1 MYKSILLC
9 TDGSPAAE
17 VAGDYAIWFA
27 RKLGASLRALYVT
40 DIRLLEGPWLADL
53 SGAVGAQPYSALLP
67 QLQKIQEEKAVMVLA
82 AAKERCDKRGVTCE
96 TTHETGTLVQA
107 ILEHE
112 RRADLVVLGQRG
124 EHAQWSGEMLGS
136 SVERVVRASVKPC
149 LVTPEKF
156 HEISHMLIAYDGS
169 DESSKALRAG
179 IALAPTLGVKVT
191 ITTVA
196 ALGGED
202 AASVVLEQA
211 KQRAL
216 AGGVKAHGEVLHGD
230 PEEEILQLRE
240 TIGADLVVMGAYG
253 HTRIRELI
261 LGSTTSH
268 VIRKASVPVLL
279 IRTT

>member
-27 RKLGASLRALYVT
+27 RKLGASLQALYVT

-53 SGAVGAQPYSALLP
+53 SGAVGAQPYSAMLP
-67 QLQKIQEEKAVMVLA
+67 QLQKIQDEKAKMILA
-82 AAKERCDKRGVTCE
+82 AARERARKNDVACE
-96 TTHETGTLVQA
+96 TAHETGGLVQA
-107 ILEHE
+107 ILDHE
-112 RRADLVVLGQRG
+112 RQADLVVLGQRG
-124 EHAQWSGEMLGS
+124 EHAQWADGMLGS
-136 SVERVVRASVKPC
+136 GVERVVRASVKPC

-169 DESSKALRAG
+169 EESSKALRAG
-179 IALAPTLGVKVT
+179 IALAPALGVKVT

-196 ALGGED
+196 AQGGED
-202 AASVVLEQA
+202 TASVVLEKA

-216 AGGVKAHGEVLHGD
+216 AGGVKAHGEILHGD
-230 PEEEILQLRE
+230 PEGEILQLRE
-240 TIGADLVVMGAYG
+240 TIGADLIVMGAYG

-268 VIRKASVPVLL
+268 VIRKATVPVLL